1 MTAMLAS
8 VRSLDEARLALAG
21 GADLI
26 DLKEPSQGALG
37 ALDHAAVR
45 ICVKALGGI
54 RPLSATVGD
63 DPEMDPE
70 RITAAVDRM
79 AATGV
84 DYIKVGF
91 FNRPRAVQCAHRLA
105 GCHGRSALIGVLFA
119 DDAAD
124 YALIDALARSGFAG
138 VMLDTARKD
147 GRSLRDWCPP
157 VALDRFV
164 GRARG
169 LGLLTGM
176 AGSLKAGDIGPLLAH
191 GPDYLGFRG
200 ALCRNGMRGLEL
212 DAAKL
217 AHVRSAMPV
226 AAENK
231 AMARVPAQAPDAQ
244 EKNAAAAAQSDF
256 PRSRILKS
264 PAA

>member
-45 ICVKALGGI
+45 ICVNAIGGS

-63 DPEMDPE
+63 DPDMDPD
-70 RITAAVDRM
+70 RITRAVDRM

-84 DYIKVGF
+84 DYVKVGF
-91 FNRPRAVQCAHRLA
+91 FNRPRAVQCAESLA
-105 GCHGRSALIGVLFA
+105 RRTGRSKLIGVLFA

-124 YALIDALARSGFAG
+124 HAMIDSLARAGFAG

-147 GRSLRDWCPP
+147 GRSLRDWCSPD
-157 VALDRFV
+157 ALDRFI

-169 LGLLTGM
+169 LGLLTGL
-176 AGSLKAGDIGPLLAH
+176 AGSLRPGDIEPLLAH

-200 ALCRNGMRGLEL
+200 ALCRNGVRGLEL

-217 AHVRSAMPV
+217 AQVRNTMPPPQ
-226 AAENK
+226 AK
-231 AMARVPAQAPDAQ
+231 RWPAQTSRPQ
-244 EKNAAAAAQSDF
+244 ENNAAPAAQSDF
-256 PRSRILKS
+256 PSSRTLRHPS
-264 PAA
+264 A